1 MKKEGE
7 AVREEGHRQKYKE
20 EKKGFTIEH
29 TCIKE
34 YDIFLSP
41 LSLCLSPFFSRLS
54 PRSLSALS
62 PLSLRSLSPPACE
75 HPPPSPYVHT
85 DPHSSCRGRW

>member
-7 AVREEGHRQKYKE
+7 AVRGEGHRQKYKE

-41 LSLCLSPFFSRLS
+41 LSLCLSPFFLAC
-54 PRSLSALS
+54 LLALS

-85 DPHSSCRGRW
+85 APHSSCRGRW

>member
-7 AVREEGHRQKYKE
+7 AVRGEGHRQKYKE

-34 YDIFLSP
+34 YMTYS
-41 LSLCLSPFFSRLS
+41 SLPCLSVSLPFFLAC
-54 PRSLSALS
+54 LLALS
-62 PLSLRSLSPPACE
+62 PLSLRSLS
-75 HPPPSPYVHT
+75 VFT
-85 DPHSSCRGRW
+85 TRSSRIRR